1 MSDFIMD
8 YEYDF
13 LDALTPSL
21 RQVSYSIF
29 NKVQSPP
36 PMIVTAI
43 FSALS
48 AAFQGVI
55 NVEKHYGGEQ
65 PAGVFTMVV
74 ADSGERKTTT
84 DSLVMKP
91 IIEYVALK
99 SKELDGQRIDR
110 EIELITWQAQL
121 DKKKGLLKKASTQ
134 ENADQVELLSSE
146 LKDLYKR
153 KPVDV
158 TLTDAVLNDVTPAA
172 LLQALEGE
180 RKGITLH
187 SSDAGNLLSR
197 SNMDFIVN
205 VNLLW
210 DGQETIVIS
219 RKTTG
224 ESVIKSGRLT
234 LSLMLQP
241 AVLERISKRKEDLLR
256 SSGCF
261 ARMLITRPESMQG
274 HRLHA
279 QYIKEDESCIE
290 EFQQRLT
297 QRLKESQHYRDASEV
312 LTLKLSHEARSE
324 FYQFYHKV
332 EEELCEDGE
341 FADINDAASKAVDN
355 ATRIAALLHI
365 YDHGFEV
372 TEIERGVAQ
381 AACNIA
387 HNYLYEFKKAFAEK
401 TVEELEAEYG
411 ERLLDWLRYKG
422 TRPREEVYVS
432 YMMQY
437 APNSLRDK
445 KKLQMAIY
453 YLARQDLVIDYSH
466 ERPAYVVYLGPRI
479 QV

>member
-1 MSDFIMD
+1 
-8 YEYDF
+8 
-13 LDALTPSL
+13 
-21 RQVSYSIF
+21 
-29 NKVQSPP
+29 
-36 PMIVTAI
+36 
-43 FSALS
+43 
-48 AAFQGVI
+48 
-55 NVEKHYGGEQ
+55 
-65 PAGVFTMVV
+65 
-74 ADSGERKTTT
+74 
-84 DSLVMKP
+84 
-91 IIEYVALK
+91 
-99 SKELDGQRIDR
+99 
-110 EIELITWQAQL
+110 
-121 DKKKGLLKKASTQ
+121 
-134 ENADQVELLSSE
+134 
-146 LKDLYKR
+146 
-153 KPVDV
+153 
-158 TLTDAVLNDVTPAA
+158 
-172 LLQALEGE
+172 
-180 RKGITLH
+180 
-187 SSDAGNLLSR
+187 
-197 SNMDFIVN
+197 
-205 VNLLW
+205 
-210 DGQETIVIS
+210 
-219 RKTTG
+219 
-224 ESVIKSGRLT
+224 
-234 LSLMLQP
+234 
-241 AVLERISKRKEDLLR
+241 
-256 SSGCF
+256 
-261 ARMLITRPESMQG
+261 MQG
-274 HRLHA
+274 HRFHA

-372 TEIERGVAQ
+372 TEIERGVAH

-411 ERLLDWLRYKG
+411 ERLLDWLKYKG
-422 TRPREEVYVS
+422 TRRRDEVYVS